1 MQCSWN
7 IWKQV
12 QYQELIHAGLAF
24 FQIYAFDGDLL
35 LPGHTVGSLD
45 HSRSSASY
53 NTQERMLIHQELHGD
68 MISGQIGNEEEQTLL
83 NPPETS
89 NLNP

>member
-1 MQCSWN
+1 MQCCLN

-24 FQIYAFDGDLL
+24 FQIDAFDGDLL
-35 LPGHTVGSLD
+35 LSGHTVGSLD

-53 NTQERMLIHQELHGD
+53 NTQEWMLKYIRSCMGTWHQDKQE
-68 MISGQIGNEEEQTLL
+68 NEEEQ
-83 NPPETS
+83 NPPEPPRY
-89 NLNP
+89 LKP